1 MWLYFLV
8 CIRLFVLEI
17 IFKLVTL
24 CLCKEQL
31 AIILYDHVF
40 IIGYQLVTCTMLYY
54 RASKSV
60 ILLGE

>member
-8 CIRLFVLEI
+8 FIRLFVCLTFKKI

-31 AIILYDHVF
+31 AIIMCDDDRVF
-40 IIGYQLVTCTMLYY
+40 SIGYQVVTDVTLLY
-54 RASKSV
+54 
-60 ILLGE
+60 L